1 MGMKEDVQAGRVS
14 WRHDV
19 DIRSWRSSWN
29 FRNVTFYTGR
39 QPPLLTRVAAGGTSY
54 FMLVPFADIRR
65 TQNGRNG
72 ENLPF
77 PAFPKCTDDNSFL
90 LQQKYRQICFWEK
103 QPSGCSRISCAF
115 QHSKPRN
122 INGLFLPPNNN
133 VPLQQGGQG
142 RTLHPA
148 HLQESLRNQENISLP
163 VHAPLIIRLNN
174 AEDEQDD
181 EEDDDKENG
190 DGNTSA
196 ALNNAKK
203 AGQSSGRRVPAE
215 RIPGSNWRSFDNG
228 GIHSSDP
235 NGKPSYQQRRKNK
248 DDETASAVPYVRA
261 TSRKTDSD
269 SLEPRRSTY
278 VFYRTVNAA
287 QGPKFGGSTGGFDCD

>member
-1 MGMKEDVQAGRVS
+1 MEMKEDVQAGRVS

-65 TQNGRNG
+65 PQNGRIR

-77 PAFPKCTDDNSFL
+77 PAFPKCTEADVSLWVMATSVDEISGFWKGWEEAFTLQTPEENQVTNQGAKGKMMNQLLMFL
-90 LQQKYRQICFWEK
+90 VGEQQEEKHIAILQNL
-103 QPSGCSRISCAF
+103 A
-115 QHSKPRN
+115 
-122 INGLFLPPNNN
+122 
-133 VPLQQGGQG
+133 
-142 RTLHPA
+142 
-148 HLQESLRNQENISLP
+148 
-163 VHAPLIIRLNN
+163 
-174 AEDEQDD
+174 
-181 EEDDDKENG
+181 G
-190 DGNTSA
+190 DGNTCA

-203 AGQSSGRRVPAE
+203 GGESSGRRVPAE
-215 RIPGSNWRSFDNG
+215 RIPRSNWRSFDNG

-261 TSRKTDSD
+261 ASRKTDSD

-287 QGPKFGGSTGGFDCD
+287 QEPKFGGSTGGFDCD

>member
-1 MGMKEDVQAGRVS
+1 MFHSALSLAFSLRGTETLQED
-14 WRHDV
+14 
-19 DIRSWRSSWN
+19 
-29 FRNVTFYTGR
+29 
-39 QPPLLTRVAAGGTSY
+39 
-54 FMLVPFADIRR
+54 
-65 TQNGRNG
+65 
-72 ENLPF
+72 
-77 PAFPKCTDDNSFL
+77 
-90 LQQKYRQICFWEK
+90 
-103 QPSGCSRISCAF
+103 
-115 QHSKPRN
+115 
-122 INGLFLPPNNN
+122 
-133 VPLQQGGQG
+133 VPLQQGGQE

-181 EEDDDKENG
+181 EEDDGKENCFNTSDPRGKPSYQPRSQRKDDEPASYVPRGRAAGRKTCCDSSEPRRSAYVFYRTVDVTHEPKFSGSTG
-190 DGNTSA
+190 DGNTCA

-203 AGQSSGRRVPAE
+203 GGESSGRRVPAE
-215 RIPGSNWRSFDNG
+215 RIPRSNWRSFDNG

-261 TSRKTDSD
+261 ASRKTDSD